1 MSKGKGTESGE
12 QAWFW
17 TPEWQEGEREATREI
32 WEGGLSPK
40 FHSMDAVREH
50 LSEAE
55 GC

>member
-1 MSKGKGTESGE
+1 MSEGKRIETSE

-32 WEGGLSPK
+32 AEGRLSTK
-40 FHSMDAVREH
+40 FHSMDEVREH

-55 GC
+55 RR